1 MAKQGPGLR
10 LWPHSGIHLCLGL
23 SLWILQKERKTRDV
37 GRTKQPEVVGRTA
50 AWELYN
56 SVWVLAFPPGHSKR
70 WPSHISPWPSFLLHN
85 DNQNSWTPAHDVILG
100 SGLGKVPQ
108 VIALAAF

>member
-1 MAKQGPGLR
+1 MLSPGFVKILR
-10 LWPHSGIHLCLGL
+10 HL
-23 SLWILQKERKTRDV
+23 KA
-37 GRTKQPEVVGRTA
+37 KQPEVVGRTA

-108 VIALAAF
+108 VIAPRLASGDSLPSLV